1 MKYRWYQT
9 GNTKSRWER
18 LMIGKALIKTAE
30 ELFELDQLEPIDDV
44 TEAKLYIDKL
54 RKKNDN
60 L

>member
-1 MKYRWYQT
+1 
-9 GNTKSRWER
+9 
-18 LMIGKALIKTAE
+18 MIGKALIKTAE